1 MPRTACLLVLLITL
15 LAVISTSHAGLY
27 RWVDDEGN
35 VHYTDTIPPSQVTKG
50 HTEINEGGV
59 RVKSIPPAKT
69 QEEIRKEREL
79 ERLRAEQERLIEEQ
93 KAADRV
99 LLQTFR
105 SEDDIIM
112 AQDGKIT
119 AIDVMIQV
127 TRTNIRRHQQWLA
140 RALSEAANLER
151 AGKPVPKHLSEGIA
165 GSERSIH
172 DAYGNI
178 LDRENQ
184 KDAVRARF
192 GQDLERFRM
201 LNNLTSS
208 RRQAQNQTQD
218 HGLSPVLHNIVPC
231 GDAVECDRLW
241 KKAETYVHEH
251 ATTIVQPGGS
261 NILITDPPTSE
272 NDISLILAR
281 INDKGSNGAYLFLDL
296 QCQGTI
302 RGRPMCQSQ
311 EAKSI
316 IEGFRPALTGEDA
329 SNP

>member
-1 MPRTACLLVLLITL
+1 M
-15 LAVISTSHAGLY
+15 
-27 RWVDDEGN
+27 
-35 VHYTDTIPPSQVTKG
+35 DTIRDFADLLEALDRCEVRYLIVGGLAFIYHAKPRFTKDMDVWV
-50 HTEINEGGV
+50 E
-59 RVKSIPPAKT
+59 PA
-69 QEEIRKEREL
+69 
-79 ERLRAEQERLIEEQ
+79 
-93 KAADRV
+93 
-99 LLQTFR
+99 
-105 SEDDIIM
+105 
-112 AQDGKIT
+112 
-119 AIDVMIQV
+119 
-127 TRTNIRRHQQWLA
+127 
-140 RALSEAANLER
+140 AANLER
-151 AGKPVPKHLSEGIA
+151 AGKPVPKNLSEGIA

-172 DAYGNI
+172 DAYGTI

-208 RRQAQNQTQD
+208 RRQAQNQIQD
-218 HGLSPVLHNIVPC
+218 HGLAPVLHNIVPC